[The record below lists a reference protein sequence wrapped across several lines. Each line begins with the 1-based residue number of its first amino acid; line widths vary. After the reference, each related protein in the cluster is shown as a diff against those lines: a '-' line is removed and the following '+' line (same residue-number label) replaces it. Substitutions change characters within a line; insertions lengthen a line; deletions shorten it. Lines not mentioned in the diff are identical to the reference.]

1 MDNDRGPWIE
11 VGKDDEVRILTNNS
25 NITALVPGKSDA
37 QLAAEFKLQIV
48 EAYEPILAVLGEI
61 TKAGFVAQIQV
72 GPDAFGKPHITVLQ
86 IYKNY

>member
-1 MDNDRGPWIE
+1 MDDN
-11 VGKDDEVRILTNNS
+11 V
-25 NITALVPGKSDA
+25 AQLVPGKSDA

-48 EAYEPILAVLGEI
+48 AAYEPILAVLGEI

-72 GPDAFGKPHITVLQ
+72 GPDAFGKPHISALQ

>member
-1 MDNDRGPWIE
+1 MDNN
-11 VGKDDEVRILTNNS
+11 VTQ
-25 NITALVPGKSDA
+25 LVPGKSDA
-37 QLAAEFKLQIV
+37 ESAAELKLKIV
-48 EAYEPILAVLGEI
+48 EAYEPILAVLNEV

>member
-1 MDNDRGPWIE
+1 MMNDEEKMEWL
-11 VGKDDEVRILTNNS
+11 KNNV
-25 NITALVPGKSDA
+25 TQLVPSKSDA
-37 QLAAEFKLQIV
+37 QLAAELKLKIV
-48 EAYEPILAVLGEI
+48 EAYEPILAVLNEV